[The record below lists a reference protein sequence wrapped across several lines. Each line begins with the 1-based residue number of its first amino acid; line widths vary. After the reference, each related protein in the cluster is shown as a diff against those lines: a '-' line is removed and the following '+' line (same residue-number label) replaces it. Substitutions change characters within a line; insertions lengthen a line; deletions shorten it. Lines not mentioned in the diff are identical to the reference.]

1 MGLGTYIKSTAN
13 KNPAVPARRVKPQTS
28 DLILVA
34 TVIAL
39 CVFGLLMVFSAS
51 TDYSLQ
57 AYLEEKGPVIAPY
70 YIFYKQ
76 LVLMLAGVLVA
87 VVLSRLDYHI
97 FRNLAVPMMA
107 VALALLLGVLFFG
120 EDVLGSK
127 RTFIGGSLQPSELA
141 KLVTIIYLAVWL
153 HSKREYLHDVL
164 LGLIPLA
171 FILGAI
177 GGLILLEPDIS
188 AAMTIIVLGGLLFF
202 LAGGDLKQ
210 IFVLVLISLAAGW
223 MVLQFSKTGRD
234 RLAEYLMGL
243 KDPLQSSDHMLYSLE
258 SMVNGG
264 FFGVGIGNAALK
276 VEGLPFAA
284 TDSVFAVI
292 VEELGLV
299 GAATLIVLYGV
310 LVWRGMKIAERAP
323 DQLGKVLAGGLTFW
337 IGIEALMNMAVMVGL
352 LPFAGNALPFIS
364 AGGSNLL
371 SILAAVG
378 LLVSISRQAGKK
390 SPEKA
395 LGKEERRSYGASVD
409 LRRGNRRRSLPRAR
423 RP

>member
-1 MGLGTYIKSTAN
+1 MGIGTYVRSSSKQ
-13 KNPAVPARRVKPQTS
+13 PAVPARRGKPLTS

-34 TVIAL
+34 VVIAL

-51 TDYSLQ
+51 TDYSLR
-57 AYLEEKGPVIAPY
+57 AYLDEKGPVIAPY
-70 YIFYKQ
+70 FIFYKQ
-76 LVLMLAGVLVA
+76 VALMLAGVVVA
-87 VVLSRLDYHI
+87 FVLSRFDYHL
-97 FRNLAVPMMA
+97 FRKFAVPMM
-107 VALALLLGVLFFG
+107 VVSLALLFAVLLFG

-153 HSKREYLHDVL
+153 HSKREILHDVW
-164 LGLIPLA
+164 LGLLPLA
-171 FILGAI
+171 FILGSV
-177 GGLILLEPDIS
+177 GGLIILEPDLS
-188 AAMTIIVLGGLLFF
+188 AAVTIIILGGLLFF
-202 LAGGDLKQ
+202 LAAGDLKQ
-210 IFVLVLISLAAGW
+210 IFILILIALAFGWLV
-223 MVLQFSKTGRD
+223 VQFSETGRD
-234 RLAEYLMGL
+234 RLAEYITGL

-284 TDSVFAVI
+284 TDSIFAVI

-299 GAATLIVLYGV
+299 GSTVLVALYGL
-310 LVWRGMKIAERAP
+310 LVWRGLKIAERAP
-323 DQLGKVLAGGLTFW
+323 DMLGKVLAGGLTFW
-337 IGIEALMNMAVMVGL
+337 IGIEALINMAVMVGL

-371 SILAAVG
+371 SILAAIGILVG
-378 LLVSISRQAGKK
+378 ISHQAGKK
-390 SPEKA
+390 IPETVV
-395 LGKEERRSYGASVD
+395 EERRSYGASVD
-409 LRRGNRRRSLPRAR
+409 LRRGNRRRSLPRPR